1 MRPAASRLN
10 LCVTFRPLP
19 PRAPVQPWS
28 GSAALSLSRLT
39 AVREPVTRCLSEKA
53 LSRLTG
59 ERAQLFCFWLLFFF
73 FFFFSK
79 EPSSGLCL
87 GHPATGTLRHPRT
100 RPQVACSKY
109 TQRVLH
115 REGMGWPAED
125 GMHVSRAPWSADLR
139 VTPATLLASV
149 DVSPLQ
155 HSDPPSPVRQN
166 PRALGGKGRPR
177 HFIS

>member
-1 MRPAASRLN
+1 MSP
-10 LCVTFRPLP
+10 F
-19 PRAPVQPWS
+19 
-28 GSAALSLSRLT
+28 
-39 AVREPVTRCLSEKA
+39 A
-53 LSRLTG
+53 LSRPEPQSSLG
-59 ERAQLFCFWLLFFF
+59 LGRQPCLFLVSPQSGNLSRGACLKKHSQGSLANALSCSVFGYSFFF

-125 GMHVSRAPWSADLR
+125 GMRVSRAPWSADLR